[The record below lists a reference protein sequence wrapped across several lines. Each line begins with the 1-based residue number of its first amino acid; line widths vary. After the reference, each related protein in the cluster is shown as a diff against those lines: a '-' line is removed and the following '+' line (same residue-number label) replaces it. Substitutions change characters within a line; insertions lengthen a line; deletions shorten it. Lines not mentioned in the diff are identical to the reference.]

1 MSGVSEESYR
11 LIVETIPGLVA
22 VMTPAGEL
30 EHVNGQ
36 VLDYF
41 GRTLDELKHWGT
53 LTPCTRAIEV
63 ERWPPGKKPSR
74 PSSRF
79 HSMDAWLLI
88 SSAGIAILAASAAL
102 FRIST
107 AACLVLLVFA
117 PAITVV
123 VYEIRGYRRAATVD
137 D

>member
-41 GRTLDELKHWGT
+41 GRTLYELKHWGT
-53 LTPCTRAIEV
+53 SDAVHPGDRGRA
-63 ERWPPGKKPSR
+63 
-74 PSSRF
+74 
-79 HSMDAWLLI
+79 
-88 SSAGIAILAASAAL
+88 LAAWQKAVETEQPFPFNGRLAVDLECRHRDPRCKRGVIPHQHGSVSCSA
-102 FRIST
+102 RVCSSHH
-107 AACLVLLVFA
+107 
-117 PAITVV
+117 
-123 VYEIRGYRRAATVD
+123 GRRL
-137 D
+137 